1 MSKFAQYSTVM
12 NDAKCLKKV
21 LEKRFK
27 EVELH
32 SSPEQLID
40 FQGKATHYLDES
52 GDKAEII
59 IRRKHVG
66 GAAND
71 IGFTKDSSG
80 NYKAIISAYDSSKH
94 NQKWLDN
101 LCKDYLVEKA
111 TSIMTE
117 EGAELFESETLSNG
131 SIRMKFTVTA

>member
-1 MSKFAQYSTVM
+1 M

-27 EVELH
+27 EVEVH

-117 EGAELFESETLSNG
+117 EGAELSESETLSNG

>member
-1 MSKFAQYSTVM
+1 M

>member
-27 EVELH
+27 EVEVH
-32 SSPEQLID
+32 SAPTQLID

-117 EGAELFESETLSNG
+117 EGAELTESETLSNG